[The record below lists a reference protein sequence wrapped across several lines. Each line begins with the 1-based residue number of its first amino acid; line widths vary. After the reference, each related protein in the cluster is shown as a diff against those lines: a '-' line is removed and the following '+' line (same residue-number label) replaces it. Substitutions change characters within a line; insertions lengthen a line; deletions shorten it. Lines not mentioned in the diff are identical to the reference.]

1 MARDAE
7 RPDDGRGRR
16 KGRGGEPQEVPQEE
30 TGWLDDLR
38 HAKEAKVDIGPG
50 GAAAGPGEKT
60 RGGSGDSRWAALR
73 GESGPAAAGGPP

>member
-16 KGRGGEPQEVPQEE
+16 KGRGGEPTEVPQEE

-38 HAKEAKVDIGPG
+38 HAKEQKADIGPG
-50 GAAAGPGEKT
+50 AGRAAEDT
-60 RGGSGDSRWAALR
+60 RGGAADRRWASLR
-73 GESGPAAAGGPP
+73 G